1 MDVFVASQSFVRND
15 QIDVV
20 GVALDG
26 IVTRDLDT
34 AGLELAL
41 KCMRLVIGITPAR
54 DDHVAHVQPV
64 FAEHIDVT
72 EDVIFVG
79 DSQVFT
85 HLAALEIQGVD
96 GDDNFSLVGKLCK
109 HDNLVIRGKSGK
121 NARGMHVVNKL
132 ATKLQV
138 QGSTELLATLRNV
151 FRLKG

>member
-1 MDVFVASQSFVRND
+1 MDVFVTPQTLVRND
-15 QIDVV
+15 EIDVI

-26 IVTRDLDT
+26 IVTRNLDST
-34 AGLELAL
+34 GFELAL
-41 KCMRLVIGITPAR
+41 EGVCLLIGITPAR
-54 DDHVAHVQPV
+54 NDNVADVQPV

-85 HLAALEIQGVD
+85 HLATLEIQGVD
-96 GDDNFSLVGKLCK
+96 GDDNFGLVSKLGK
-109 HDNLVIRGKSGK
+109 HDNLVIRGESGK
-121 NARGMHVVNKL
+121 NARGVHVVNEL
-132 ATKLQV
+132 AAKLQV

>member
-1 MDVFVASQSFVRND
+1 MDVLVTTQTFIRNN
-15 QIDVV
+15 QIDVI

-34 AGLELAL
+34 ASLELAL
-41 KCMRLVIGITPAR
+41 KGMCLVIGITPAR
-54 DDHVAHVQPV
+54 DDNIAHVQPV

-96 GDDNFSLVGKLCK
+96 GNDNFGLVSKLGK
-109 HDNLVIRGKSGK
+109 HDDLVIRSESGK
-121 NARGMHVVNKL
+121 NARGVHVVNEL
-132 ATKLQV
+132 AAKLQV

>member
-1 MDVFVASQSFVRND
+1 MDVFVATQSFVRNN
-15 QIDVV
+15 QIDVI

-41 KCMRLVIGITPAR
+41 KGMCLVIGITPAR
-54 DDHVAHVQPV
+54 DDNIAHVQPV
-64 FAEHIDVT
+64 FAEHIDVA

-96 GDDNFSLVGKLCK
+96 GNNNFGLVSKLGK
-109 HDNLVIRGKSGK
+109 HDNLVIRGESGK
-121 NARGMHVVNKL
+121 NARGVHVVNKL
-132 ATKLQV
+132 SAKLQV